1 MVIGMAD
8 FLFQDWA
15 TLARTVVVGIL
26 SYIALIA
33 ILRASGKRTLAKMNA
48 FDFIVTIALGST
60 LASILLSPDVALA
73 EGLVALGLL
82 VGLQFATALA
92 SSRFG
97 AFKRV
102 VTSEPTLLVMRGE
115 ILRGALRRERIA
127 ELEIHQAARQ
137 QGFASLAE
145 VEAMVLESDGT
156 FSVLGQGAAERS
168 TLATVPHFRP
178 EPDGDGDA
186 GGGKQQQRSQGSDRT
201 VSD

>member
-1 MVIGMAD
+1 MAE

-15 TLARTVVVGIL
+15 TLARTIVVGIL
-26 SYIALIA
+26 SYAALIA

-97 AFKRV
+97 AFKRI

-115 ILRGALRRERIA
+115 VLRGALRRERIA

-137 QGFASLAE
+137 QGFSSLAE

-156 FSVLGQGAAERS
+156 FSVLGEGTAHRS
-168 TLATVPHFRP
+168 TLASVPDYRATS
-178 EPDGDGDA
+178 DGGDSDA
-186 GGGKQQQRSQGSDRT
+186 GGGKQQQRSKGSDRS
-201 VSD
+201 VEG